1 MKKTLLILL
10 LILSQGK
17 GESMKPKINFYKDGK
32 LMWLIDTTEKNR
44 DYSYKTISEIKL
56 TSPNVIHYSYEN
68 YLTYVNT
75 HKEYKYDNWR
85 VPTLKELLRLEQK
98 DTFFARLFASKEQ
111 KESQICIDTEIF
123 YDHKIR
129 HVDEYWTSDSCTT
142 NRGKEGYISVSFN
155 SLRFNPKSYAKA
167 SPAWGIS
174 YGCTVKYGK
183 YNLRLVRDVK

>member
-129 HVDEYWTSDSCTT
+129 HIDEYWTNDSCTT